1 MRAKRASLFVKS
13 FFHFL
18 NLAPKMMM
26 ILQERVKRWMHY
38 TWSQQKSFDEHAM
51 LSYLPLKMRTD
62 IAMRVHYST
71 LGKVKL
77 FRNCEPGLLKD
88 LVVLLRPIIYLPGDY
103 ICRKNDIGK
112 EMFIIQSGQVQVC
125 KSPPYFKFYVLR
137 SRNSLDVHTA
147 LKIEMVEHSI

>member
-1 MRAKRASLFVKS
+1 
-13 FFHFL
+13 
-18 NLAPKMMM
+18 
-26 ILQERVKRWMHY
+26 MHY

-112 EMFIIQSGQVQVC
+112 EMFIIQSGQVQVIWMFAPKIVQKNQ
-125 KSPPYFKFYVLR
+125 KSTIRKM
-137 SRNSLDVHTA
+137 D
-147 LKIEMVEHSI
+147 

>member
-1 MRAKRASLFVKS
+1 
-13 FFHFL
+13 
-18 NLAPKMMM
+18 
-26 ILQERVKRWMHY
+26 
-38 TWSQQKSFDEHAM
+38 
-51 LSYLPLKMRTD
+51 MRTD

-112 EMFIIQSGQVQVC
+112 EMFIIQSGQVQVIWIFTP
-125 KSPPYFKFYVLR
+125 KTLEKNLFFKNYFMKNQTHFFLTKVAMKKV
-137 SRNSLDVHTA
+137 SNQ
-147 LKIEMVEHSI
+147 K

>member
-1 MRAKRASLFVKS
+1 MD
-13 FFHFL
+13 
-18 NLAPKMMM
+18 
-26 ILQERVKRWMHY
+26 Y

-88 LVVLLRPIIYLPGDY
+88 LVVLLKPIIYLPGDF

-112 EMFIIQSGQVQVC
+112 EMFIIQSGQVQVRAC
-125 KSPPYFKFYVLR
+125 SKCILSAVEASEGLPR
-137 SRNSLDVHTA
+137 
-147 LKIEMVEHSI
+147 KIDSIFPTHLSSS

>member
-1 MRAKRASLFVKS
+1 
-13 FFHFL
+13 
-18 NLAPKMMM
+18 
-26 ILQERVKRWMHY
+26 MHY

-112 EMFIIQSGQVQVC
+112 EMFIIQSGQVQVIWFFAPKTLKNLFC
-125 KSPPYFKFYVLR
+125 QNYVMKNQTNHFFLPELQWKKF
-137 SRNSLDVHTA
+137 
-147 LKIEMVEHSI
+147 

>member
-1 MRAKRASLFVKS
+1 MD
-13 FFHFL
+13 
-18 NLAPKMMM
+18 
-26 ILQERVKRWMHY
+26 Y

-88 LVVLLRPIIYLPGDY
+88 LVVLLRPVIYLPGDY

-112 EMFIIQSGQVQVC
+112 EMFIIQSGQVQVMAPCFLTSLKKKC
-125 KSPPYFKFYVLR
+125 KQ
-137 SRNSLDVHTA
+137 
-147 LKIEMVEHSI
+147 LKIRILTGYILEILNNLTKKSV

>member
-1 MRAKRASLFVKS
+1 MNFRAKNPIIFVV
-13 FFHFL
+13 F
-18 NLAPKMMM
+18 
-26 ILQERVKRWMHY
+26 QERVKRWMHY

-112 EMFIIQSGQVQVC
+112 EMFIIQSGQVQV
-125 KSPPYFKFYVLR
+125 
-137 SRNSLDVHTA
+137 
-147 LKIEMVEHSI
+147 I